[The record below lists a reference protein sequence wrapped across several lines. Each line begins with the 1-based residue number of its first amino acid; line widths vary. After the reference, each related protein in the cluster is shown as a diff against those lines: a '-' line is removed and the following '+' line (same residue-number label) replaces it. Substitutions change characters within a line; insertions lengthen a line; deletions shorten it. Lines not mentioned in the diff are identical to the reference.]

1 MTSPISTTK
10 SASTGTSP
18 LTADGVAVLRV
29 LRHPRTLP
37 QIVTHTAQRGAPL
50 GQPRAEAAVLAALSA
65 GHVVPTLRGGEVAYE
80 RTCTGKRA
88 LRAVLKAGAA

>member
-1 MTSPISTTK
+1 MTSPSTTESAGK
-10 SASTGTSP
+10 SLST

-29 LRHPRTLP
+29 LRNPRTLP
-37 QIVTHTAQRGAPL
+37 QIVSHTAQRGAPL

-88 LRAVLKAGAA
+88 LKAAFRTGTP